1 MLVCKFRTLFKHE
14 GTHGAGVGVLR
25 GTRMVVFFYPI
36 RLIFMH
42 TLNHTAGSESLP
54 ACFPVWVLFV
64 GSEVS

>member
-1 MLVCKFRTLFKHE
+1 
-14 GTHGAGVGVLR
+14 
-25 GTRMVVFFYPI
+25 MVVFFYPI